1 MDEIKKKI
9 EEIIKK
15 ITSDKDFAKKFKKDP
30 ISAVE
35 DILGVDLPNDTI
47 NAIIDGVK
55 AKMTAD
61 TAKQMM
67 NKDMDLFNNKD
78 KK

>member
-35 DILGVDLPNDTI
+35 DVLGVDFYQTI
-47 NAIIDGVK
+47 
-55 AKMTAD
+55 
-61 TAKQMM
+61 Q
-67 NKDMDLFNNKD
+67 
-78 KK
+78 

>member
-35 DILGVDLPNDTI
+35 DVLGVDLPNDTI

-67 NKDMDLFNNKD
+67 NKAMDLFKD

>member
-35 DILGVDLPNDTI
+35 DVLGVDLPNDTI

-67 NKDMDLFNNKD
+67 NKAIDLFKD